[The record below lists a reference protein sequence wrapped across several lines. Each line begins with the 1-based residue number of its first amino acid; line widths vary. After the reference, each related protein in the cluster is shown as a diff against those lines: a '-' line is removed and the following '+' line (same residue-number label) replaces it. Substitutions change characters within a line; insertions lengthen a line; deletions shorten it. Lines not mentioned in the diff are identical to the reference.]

1 MAAQIVF
8 HLDETLRTNFKL
20 ATVVQGTTIKQV
32 LTDAVKKYVNKTED
46 IMWTKKRGE

>member
-1 MAAQIVF
+1 MLKQIVF
-8 HLDETLRTNFKL
+8 HLDEDLRTKFKL

-46 IMWTKKRGE
+46 LMWQKKGGK